1 MFTKKQEKTYLENGG
16 TKCPKCGSENIEGAS
31 WNADGGGTASQ
42 EVSCLDCD
50 AEWFDVYN
58 LVGIQERG

>member
-1 MFTKKQEKTYLENGG
+1 MFTEKQEKEYLENGG

-31 WNADGGGTASQ
+31 WDADGSGITSQ
-42 EVSCLDCD
+42 EVSCNECG
-50 AEWFDVYN
+50 AKWYDVYN